1 MSSEFWRYFHDI
13 LRWPLIHSPGPLSAL
28 ARGQAAS
35 LDETRDDILY
45 FRQQWFPEHCED
57 ALIPGF
63 GASRGLTRH
72 PRESAEQFR
81 ARVVNAWRW
90 HLLGGKVQGLPEILK
105 FYGFEV
111 LAVENMRQFAPT
123 RWAEFMVRLKTPES
137 DIGQAEQ
144 VADIKTLIWLVNEY
158 KPARSYFFRLY
169 NDSYDRR
176 PITLSIG
183 PRLGSGWLSYWS
195 GVTMPDAGD
204 SGTIISFGLRSRYQ
218 GEQVLTSPGRIAL
231 SAVLAGRGM
240 RRLNAFLL
248 GKSRLSDTFIRRHSF
263 VIGEIIS
270 LQNAERV
277 FAPHGWSGP
286 WSGPWVESSGWTRI
300 IPAWRLRVLGFARS
314 QLVPGHRRNGVLGSL
329 NGRLGAVRRAV
340 AVDDSPILGDF
351 RLSLHGPLRRVIPLL
366 EYRRALLG
374 FSCPQTGLCGP
385 HGGLSACFCLRG
397 ERLDENGW
405 QGPWSGPWTAYP
417 LHTGFSAT
425 HGAQAA
431 RIAPVSGRGGQV
443 AALAAQAERLK
454 PEDTDT
460 AGQELLT
467 LHGTTLRHQSWS
479 GPWGNRKWWDYTG
492 QATIQPLE
500 E

>member
-1 MSSEFWRYFHDI
+1 MTSEFWRYFRET
-13 LRWPLIHSPGPLSAL
+13 LRWPLIHAPGPLAAL
-28 ARGQAAS
+28 VKGLAVS
-35 LDETRDDILY
+35 LDEIRDDILY
-45 FRQQWFPEHCED
+45 FRQQWFPARCED
-57 ALIPGF
+57 ALVPGY
-63 GASRGLTRH
+63 GTSRGLVRH
-72 PRESAEQFR
+72 PKESAAQFR

-90 HLLGGKVQGLPEILK
+90 HLLGGKVEGLPEILR

-248 GKSRLSDTFIRRHSF
+248 GKSRLSDTFTRRHSF

-314 QLVPGHRRNGVLGSL
+314 QLVPSHRRNGVLGSL

-385 HGGLSACFCLRG
+385 HGGLSACFCLRS

-431 RIAPVSGRGGQV
+431 RLAPVSGRGGQV

-467 LHGTTLRHQSWS
+467 LHGAALRHQSWS